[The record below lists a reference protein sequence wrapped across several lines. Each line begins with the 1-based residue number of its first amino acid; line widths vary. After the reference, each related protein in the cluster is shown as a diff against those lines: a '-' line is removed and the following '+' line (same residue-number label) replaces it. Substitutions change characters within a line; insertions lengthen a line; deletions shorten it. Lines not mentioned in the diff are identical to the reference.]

1 MKLFKTIVEKMDCL
15 ERPVYYLGNK
25 GAQFYQIPSRE
36 FFRKFYDE
44 LNIKFDYH
52 VKFIVSKEEENND
65 FVIKLILEMD
75 NEPLINMNIV
85 VKFSGG
91 EMSGKL
97 SAKYK
102 FELADDFNYK
112 VSKKMLD
119 QGEVH

>member
-1 MKLFKTIVEKMDCL
+1 MTTFLLVLVFQDQLTT
-15 ERPVYYLGNK
+15 
-25 GAQFYQIPSRE
+25 RE

-65 FVIKLILEMD
+65 FVIKLILEM
-75 NEPLINMNIV
+75 NNKPLINMNIV